1 MSSIYPQA
9 GAGGV
14 PSPDNPSPGEQ
25 LAQAREKLGEA
36 GEAVRGEAAHF
47 AERTRDQVV
56 EQVEEKKAAVTDAL
70 GVFADAI
77 RKAGEELG
85 GQDQTFAAKM
95 AGQAADG
102 LQSFTRSIAGKSP
115 EAMLQSA
122 RELGRS
128 NPTALLAG
136 AVLAG
141 VAIGR
146 FARSSAPDET
156 QDMRTGPSP
165 ALSAASPADRIDA
178 PLHARDAAEP
188 EG

>member
-14 PSPDNPSPGEQ
+14 PSPKSDKASPSDQ
-25 LAQAREKLGEA
+25 IAQAREKLGEA

-70 GVFADAI
+70 GIFADAI

-85 GQDQTFAAKM
+85 GQDQTFAAKL

-102 LQSFTRSIAGKSP
+102 LQSFTRNIAGKSP

-122 RELGRS
+122 RELGRN

-156 QDMRTGPSP
+156 SAGEQTAAPIAGPS
-165 ALSAASPADRIDA
+165 ADRVEDRLRTPDA
-178 PLHARDAAEP
+178 PQS